1 MLNPSHPG
9 EVLKE
14 WLEGVSITDA
24 AERLG
29 VTRAALSRI
38 VNGSAGISPAM
49 DIRLSQSLGTT
60 PGMWLRMQNAYDIAQ
75 ELASAAKTRRKAK
88 PMFSDQ
94 RVTKAA

>member
-14 WLEGVSITDA
+14 WLEGVSVTDA

-29 VTRAALSRI
+29 VTRAALSRV

-75 ELASAAKTRRKAK
+75 ELASAAKTRSKAK
-88 PMFSDQ
+88 PMFSK
-94 RVTKAA
+94 RRATKAA

>member
-14 WLEGVSITDA
+14 WLDGVSITDA

-38 VNGSAGISPAM
+38 VNGAAGISPAM

-60 PGMWLRMQNAYDIAQ
+60 PGIWLRMQNAYDIAQ
-75 ELASAAKTRRKAK
+75 ELASAVKGRSRVK
-88 PMFSDQ
+88 PMFAD
-94 RVTKAA
+94 RKAIKAA